1 MTGIET
7 EQDIVKGAGGHGK
20 WQLWN
25 LELESA
31 KLYRESW
38 LKEVDE
44 YYRIYESQ
52 TEDIASLCDDRYPI
66 MWANIQT
73 LKPLIYS
80 NLPLADI
87 RKRYSNKDAIA
98 RLSGVLLEKAV
109 NYFLEMAGAN
119 KKLAKTRDD
128 GLITGLGELK
138 VRYEADIVKL
148 GDDEGEE
155 GDPDEEVAD
164 KRIELDFF
172 SYDDVLCGI
181 AKDED
186 MIPWKA
192 YRHRPTRD
200 ELVEMFGDKGKEVAL
215 NQSTIDEEKL
225 ELDAEGSE
233 EIFKRAEVWEIWD
246 KRNHKVIFWST
257 GYKEGLL
264 SEKDDEYNITSFYP
278 SPPSLNMGRIN
289 GRILPVPPYR
299 MYKPQAEE
307 LNRVTERIEAII
319 DQIRVGGLY
328 NKVLDSED
336 AESILMPDQD
346 GVYKPTKSIDPN
358 LDINKLI
365 YNKDIKALADVLTV
379 LRVHKQEL
387 IEEIREITGISDIV
401 RGTSNAVETATAQKL
416 KGNFAIS
423 RMSTQQDEMSR
434 FIRDLIRIVGE
445 IIAENWTGEEL
456 ARIAGMAIIDEKDIN
471 ARLAKLV
478 GERDLNSQELQ
489 QMQKVMAEEMER
501 AIKLEN
507 AVNLKQLE
515 QVENLLNDDRLRSYA
530 IDIESETTAQLDN
543 DKQKAQ
549 RIEFLNTMTA
559 YIQNNIPL
567 VRAGIL
573 PMEAFKAMVSFV
585 SAPFKVGRELEEAF
599 DMLGEQSDEQK
610 AASQQPSK
618 EMIDAMNDKRKL
630 DIEEVKVKGNL
641 ELSAKKLELEEGSK
655 IIDMNEKEN
664 DREAEFTVKKLAEI
678 AKMRKESQESML

>member
-7 EQDIVKGAGGHGK
+7 EDDIIKGDGGHGK
-20 WQLWN
+20 WKLWN
-25 LELESA
+25 MELEAA
-31 KLYRESW
+31 KLHREKW
-38 LKEVDE
+38 LKEVEE
-44 YYRIYESQ
+44 YYNIYEAE
-52 TEDIASLCDDRYPI
+52 TNEAEYCDDRYPI

-73 LKPLIYS
+73 LKPLVYS

-87 RKRYSNKDAIA
+87 RKRYTNKDAIA
-98 RLSGVLLEKAV
+98 RLSGVLLERAV
-109 NYFLEMAGAN
+109 NYFLETGDAN

-128 GLITGLGELK
+128 GLITGMGELK
-138 VRYEADIVKL
+138 VRFEADFVKM
-148 GDDEGEE
+148 GDNEGEE
-155 GDPDEEVAD
+155 GDSDEEIAN

-200 ELVEMFGDKGKEVAL
+200 ELVDMFGEKGKKVKL
-215 NQSTIDEEKL
+215 NQCMLEDDKLKLDEEG
-225 ELDAEGSE
+225 AEE
-233 EIFKRAEVWEIWD
+233 VFKRAEVWEIWD
-246 KRNHKVIFWST
+246 KRNHKVIFWSN
-257 GYKEGLL
+257 GFQDGLI
-264 SEKDDEYNITSFYP
+264 SEVDDTYNLTSFYP
-278 SPPSLNMGRIN
+278 SPPALNMGRVN
-289 GRILPVPPYR
+289 NKILPVPPYR

-307 LNRVTERIEAII
+307 LNRITDRIENII
-319 DQIRVGGLY
+319 DQIKVGGLY
-328 NKVLDSED
+328 NKVLESED
-336 AESILMPDQD
+336 AGGLLMPDQD
-346 GVYKPTKSIDPN
+346 GVYKATKNVDPN
-358 LDINKLI
+358 VDINKLI
-365 YNKDIKALADVLTV
+365 YNKDVRSLAEVLTV

-387 IEEIREITGISDIV
+387 IEEIRDITGISDIV

-423 RMSTQQDEMSR
+423 RMSTQQSEMSR
-434 FIRDLIRIVGE
+434 FIRDLIRITGE
-445 IIAENWTGEEL
+445 LIAENWTGEEL
-456 ARIAGMAIIDEKDIN
+456 ANISGMTIIDEQSIN
-471 ARLAKLV
+471 ERMAKMV
-478 GERDLNSQELQ
+478 GERDLNSQQLLE
-489 QMQKVMAEEMER
+489 MQKIMQNELEK

-507 AVNLKQLE
+507 AVTDKQLE
-515 QVENLLNDDRLRSYA
+515 QVEKLLGDDQLRNYA

-585 SAPFKVGRELEEAF
+585 AGPFKVGRELEEAF
-599 DMLGEQSDEQK
+599 DMLGEQSEEQK
-610 AASQQPSK
+610 QAAQQPSK

-630 DIEEVKVKGNL
+630 DIDEMKVKGDL
-641 ELSAKKLELEEGSK
+641 ALGSKKLELEEGK
-655 IIDMNEKEN
+655 AVIDMNEKEN
-664 DREAEFTVKKLAEI
+664 DREADFTIKKLAET
-678 AKMRKESQESML
+678 AKMSKQAQEKLQ